1 MKDVIL
7 CFLCLLKQN
16 KTKIVYF
23 DVNDIGILL
32 DTCFYNCSFP
42 FSFNRQI
49 ISTNF
54 LFFRVISLSI
64 EM

>member
-1 MKDVIL
+1 MEDVIL

-32 DTCFYNCSFP
+32 ETCFYNCSFP
-42 FSFNRQI
+42 FSFNQQI
-49 ISTNF
+49 IHIYKF
-54 LFFRVISLSI
+54 LILSGDI
-64 EM
+64 FIH